1 MTFLSIQHI
10 SKQYDQDNHALTDLS
25 LQVKKGEAWSIVG
38 ESGSGKST
46 LLRIVAGLES
56 QDSGEVYINGDKILN
71 PTEKLVPGYEEIQLI
86 HQQHNLYPNS
96 TVAENIV
103 RPLLLF
109 DKAYKEERL
118 ELLLELLQLKAHR
131 DKLPRELSGG
141 QQQKVAIARAL
152 SIEPEVLLLDEPFS
166 SLDNIQKRELIAEL
180 KAIFRELEVTVLL
193 VTHDIDDAMTMTD
206 NLCILR
212 DGEIVQQ
219 GKTYEIHQNPGNY
232 YIAKLFTE
240 LNPLP
245 GQEDFY
251 IRPSDLFLEEGEFG
265 VSGIVW
271 GAHYLVAHNLLSVAV
286 DGVAQHWTVEDKT
299 RKYKKGDRI
308 NISWDQEK
316 ALFLRSSRDVSKG
329 SIE

>member
-10 SKQYDQDNHALTDLS
+10 HKQYDKDDHALTDFS
-25 LQVKKGEAWSIVG
+25 LHVKKGEVWSIVG

-56 QDSGEVYINGDKILN
+56 QDSGEVYINGNKILT
-71 PTEKLVPGYEEIQLI
+71 PIEKLVPGYEEIQLI

-96 TVAENIV
+96 TVAENIA
-103 RPLLLF
+103 RPLLRF

-118 ELLLELLQLKAHR
+118 ELLLELLHLTVYR

-141 QQQKVAIARAL
+141 QQQKVAIGRAL

-166 SLDNIQKRELIAEL
+166 SLDNIQKRGLIAEL
-180 KAIFRELEVTVLL
+180 KAIFSELEVTVLL

-206 NLCILR
+206 NLCIIKN
-212 DGEIVQQ
+212 GEIVQR
-219 GKTYEIHQNPGNY
+219 GKTYEIHQRPANY

-245 GQEDFY
+245 GKESSY
-251 IRPSDLFLEEGEFG
+251 IRPSDLVFEKGEFNVDG
-265 VSGIVW
+265 VVSE
-271 GAHYLVAHNLLSVAV
+271 AHYLVAHNVLSVAV
-286 DGVAQHWTVEDKT
+286 EGLSQQWTVEDKA
-299 RKYKKGDRI
+299 RNYKKGDKI
-308 NISWDQEK
+308 HLSWDQEK
-316 ALFLRSSRDVSKG
+316 ELSFN
-329 SIE
+329 

>member
-10 SKQYDQDNHALTDLS
+10 HKQYDKDNHALTDFS
-25 LQVKKGEAWSIVG
+25 LHVKKGEVWSIVG

-46 LLRIVAGLES
+46 LLRIVGGLES

-96 TVAENIV
+96 TVAENIA

-109 DKAYKEERL
+109 DKAYKEERIDI
-118 ELLLELLQLKAHR
+118 LLELLQLKAHK
-131 DKLPRELSGG
+131 DKFPKELSGG
-141 QQQKVAIARAL
+141 QQQKVAIGRSL

-166 SLDNIQKRELIAEL
+166 SLDNIQKRALISEL
-180 KAIFRELEVTVLL
+180 KLIFEELKITVLL

-206 NLCILR
+206 KLCI
-212 DGEIVQQ
+212 IKN
-219 GKTYEIHQNPGNY
+219 GKVAQKGKARQIHEQPESY
-232 YIAKLFTE
+232 YVAKLFTE

-251 IRPSDLFLEEGEFG
+251 IRPFDLILEMGELG
-265 VSGIVW
+265 VRGVVKE
-271 GAHYLVAHNLLSVAV
+271 AQYLVAHNLLSVAV
-286 DGVAQHWTVEDKT
+286 DGVSQQWKVEDKG

-308 NISWDQEK
+308 HLSWEQEK
-316 ALFLRSSRDVSKG
+316 VLYLK
-329 SIE
+329 

>member
-10 SKQYDQDNHALTDLS
+10 FKQYDKDNHALTDFS

-46 LLRIVAGLES
+46 LLRIVAGIES
-56 QDSGEVYINGDKILN
+56 QDSGEVYVNGDKILN
-71 PTEKLVPGYEEIQLI
+71 PTQKLVPGYEEIQLI
-86 HQQHNLYPNS
+86 HQHHNLYPNS
-96 TVAENIV
+96 TVAENIS

-109 DKAYKEERL
+109 DRVYKEERL
-118 ELLLELLQLKAHR
+118 ELLLQLLHLKAHR

-166 SLDNIQKRELIAEL
+166 SLDNIQKRELLAEL
-180 KAIFRELEVTVLL
+180 KAIFRDLEVTVLL

-206 NLCILR
+206 NLCIIKK
-212 DGEIVQQ
+212 GEIVQK

-245 GQEDFY
+245 GQEDVY
-251 IRPSDLFLEEGEFG
+251 IRPSDLVLETGDVG
-265 VSGIVW
+265 VSGIVSE
-271 GAHYLVAHNLLSVAV
+271 AHYLVAHNLLSVAV
-286 DGVAQHWTVEDKT
+286 DGVSQQWIVEDKA

-308 NISWDQEK
+308 YFSWDQEK
-316 ALFLRSSRDVSKG
+316 VLYLR
-329 SIE
+329 

>member
-10 SKQYDQDNHALTDLS
+10 HKQYDKDNHALTDFS
-25 LQVKKGEAWSIVG
+25 LHVKKGEVWSIVG

-96 TVAENIV
+96 TVAENIA

-109 DKAYKEERL
+109 DKAYKEERIDV
-118 ELLLELLQLKAHR
+118 LLELLQLKAHK
-131 DKLPRELSGG
+131 DKFPKELSGG
-141 QQQKVAIARAL
+141 QQQKVAIGRSL

-180 KAIFRELEVTVLL
+180 KAIFNELEVTVLL

-206 NLCILR
+206 NLCIIKN
-212 DGEIVQQ
+212 GEIVQK
-219 GKTYEIHQNPGNY
+219 GKTYQIHRSPDNHY
-232 YIAKLFTE
+232 VAKLFTE

-245 GQEDFY
+245 GQVGSY
-251 IRPSDLFLEEGEFG
+251 IRPSDLVFEEVEFG
-265 VSGIVW
+265 VSGVVREV
-271 GAHYLVAHNLLSVAV
+271 HYLVAHNLLSVAV
-286 DGVAQHWTVEDKT
+286 EGLSQQWTVEDKA
-299 RKYKKGDRI
+299 RKHKKGD
-308 NISWDQEK
+308 NIRLSWNQEK
-316 ALFLRSSRDVSKG
+316 VLSLK
-329 SIE
+329 

>member
-10 SKQYDQDNHALTDLS
+10 FKQYDEHNPALTDFS
-25 LQVKKGEAWSIVG
+25 LEIPKGEVWSIVG

-56 QDSGEVYINGDKILN
+56 QDRGEVFIDGNRILN
-71 PTEKLVPGYEEIQLI
+71 PVQKLVPGYEEIQLI
-86 HQQHNLYPNS
+86 HQQHHLYPNS
-96 TVAENIV
+96 TVAENII

-109 DKAYKEERL
+109 DKAYKEQRL

-141 QQQKVAIARAL
+141 QQQKVAIGRAL

-180 KAIFRELEVTVLL
+180 KAIFRELNVTALL

-206 NLCILR
+206 NLCIIKN
-212 DGEIVQQ
+212 GEIVQK
-219 GKTYEIHQNPGNY
+219 GKTFQIHQHPCNY
-232 YIAKLFTE
+232 YVAKLFTE

-245 GQEDFY
+245 GQEGVY
-251 IRPSDLFLEEGEFG
+251 IRPSDLVLEEGKFG
-265 VSGIVW
+265 VKGRVKT
-271 GAHYLVAHNLLSVAV
+271 AHYLVAHNLLLVAV
-286 DGVAQHWTVEDKT
+286 DGLSQPWKVEDKA
-299 RKYKKGDRI
+299 RKYKPGDAI
-308 NISWDQEK
+308 ALTWDQQK
-316 ALFLRSSRDVSKG
+316 VLCLQ
-329 SIE
+329 

>member
-10 SKQYDQDNHALTDLS
+10 SKQYDQDNHALTDFS
-25 LQVKKGEAWSIVG
+25 LQVKKGEVWSVVG

-118 ELLLELLQLKAHR
+118 ELLLELLHLKAYR

-141 QQQKVAIARAL
+141 QQQKVAIGRSL

-166 SLDNIQKRELIAEL
+166 SLDNIQKRALISEL
-180 KAIFRELEVTVLL
+180 KLIFEELKITVLL

-206 NLCILR
+206 KLCIIKN
-212 DGEIVQQ
+212 GKIVQK
-219 GKTYEIHQNPGNY
+219 GKARQIHEQPESY
-232 YIAKLFTE
+232 YVAKLFTE
-240 LNPLP
+240 LNPLS
-245 GQEDFY
+245 GQESFY
-251 IRPSDLFLEEGEFG
+251 IRPSDLVLGEGELG
-265 VSGIVW
+265 VSGVVKD
-271 GAHYLVAHNLLSVAV
+271 AQYLVAYNLLSVAV
-286 DGVAQHWTVEDKT
+286 DGISQQWKVEDRA

-308 NISWDQEK
+308 HLSWDQEK
-316 ALFLRSSRDVSKG
+316 AYT
-329 SIE
+329 

>member
-1 MTFLSIQHI
+1 MTFLSIKHI
-10 SKQYDQDNHALTDLS
+10 HKQYDEDNHALSNFS
-25 LQVKKGEAWSIVG
+25 LQLEKGEAWSIVG

-56 QDSGEVYINGDKILN
+56 QDSGEVYMNGGKILN

-118 ELLLELLQLKAHR
+118 ELLLELLHLKLHR

-166 SLDNIQKRELIAEL
+166 SLDNIQKRELLAEL

-206 NLCILR
+206 NLCIIKN
-212 DGEIVQQ
+212 GEIVQK
-219 GKTYEIHQNPGNY
+219 GKTQEIHQKPNSY

-245 GQEDFY
+245 GQKDFY
-251 IRPSDLFLEEGEFG
+251 IRPSDLVLGEPAAG
-265 VSGIVW
+265 IGGMVSDS
-271 GAHYLVAHNLLSVAV
+271 HYLVAHNLLSVAV
-286 DGVAQHWTVEDKT
+286 DGASEQWTVEDKA
-299 RKYKKGDRI
+299 REYKKGDRI
-308 NISWDQEK
+308 YIRWDQEK
-316 ALFLRSSRDVSKG
+316 VLYLR
-329 SIE
+329 